1 MLSAVN
7 ACVLSGLEGN
17 IVKVE
22 TDLTNGLPTF
32 NIVGLPDASIKESK
46 ERVRSAISNSTYD
59 FPMSR
64 ITVNL
69 SPASIKKEG
78 SQLDLPIALGI
89 LSAMGTCMVKEQEK
103 TCFIGELSLD
113 GSIKYING
121 VLPMLISLRTLGI
134 ETAYVPAESIK
145 EASYIKD
152 MEIYPVG
159 SLNELVDHLNEKKSL
174 LPATKKDYS
183 FSNAHSSYE
192 VDFSEVKGQETLK
205 RAVEIAA
212 AGSHNILIIGS
223 PGSGKTIIARRIP
236 TILPDL
242 TFEESLDITKVYS
255 IAGLN
260 GESGLIQTRPFRA
273 PHHTITRTAL
283 VGGGRIPKPGEI
295 SLANHGVLFL
305 DELPEFN
312 KSSLEVLRQPLEDGT
327 VTISRA
333 NITVDYPSKFML
345 VSSMNPCPCGYYG
358 DPKHE
363 CRCSTSQI
371 ERYLSKIS
379 GPLLDRIDIQ
389 IEATPVEY
397 DDLNSLRKSESSL
410 DIRKRV
416 NRARKIQEDRYVE
429 LGIFSNSELG
439 AGQIKKFCNLDLDA
453 RNILK
458 TAYDKL
464 SLSARAYNKIIKV
477 SRTIADLDGSK
488 DIKMEHAA
496 EAIQYRNIDKKYWG

>member
-17 IVKVE
+17 IINVE

-46 ERVRSAISNSTYD
+46 ERVRSAISNSNYD

-89 LSAMGTCMVKEQEK
+89 LSAMGTCIIKGQEK

-121 VLPMLISLRTLGI
+121 VLPMLISLRTMGI
-134 ETAYVPAESIK
+134 EKAFVPVDNIK
-145 EASYIKD
+145 ESSYIKD

-159 SLNELVDHLNEKKSL
+159 SLNEIVDHLNEKKPL
-174 LPATKKDYS
+174 LPVMKKDYS
-183 FSNAHSSYE
+183 YSNTNSSYE

-212 AGSHNILIIGS
+212 AGSHNILVIGS
-223 PGSGKTIIARRIP
+223 PGSGKTMVARRIP

-260 GESGLIQTRPFRA
+260 GESGLIRTRPFRA
-273 PHHTITRTAL
+273 PHHTISRTAL

-312 KSSLEVLRQPLEDGT
+312 KSSLEVLRQPLEDGM

-333 NITVDYPSKFML
+333 NMTVDYPSKFML
-345 VSSMNPCPCGYYG
+345 VSSMNPCACVSKQR
-358 DPKHE
+358 DFHNL
-363 CRCSTSQI
+363 SQ
-371 ERYLSKIS
+371 
-379 GPLLDRIDIQ
+379 Q
-389 IEATPVEY
+389 I
-397 DDLNSLRKSESSL
+397 NES
-410 DIRKRV
+410 
-416 NRARKIQEDRYVE
+416 
-429 LGIFSNSELG
+429 
-439 AGQIKKFCNLDLDA
+439 
-453 RNILK
+453 
-458 TAYDKL
+458 
-464 SLSARAYNKIIKV
+464 
-477 SRTIADLDGSK
+477 
-488 DIKMEHAA
+488 
-496 EAIQYRNIDKKYWG
+496 

>member
-17 IVKVE
+17 IIKVE
-22 TDLTNGLPTF
+22 TDLANGLPTF

-46 ERVRSAISNSTYD
+46 ERVRSALSNSNFD

-89 LSAMGTCMVKEQEK
+89 LSAMDICTVENQDR

-113 GSIKYING
+113 GSIKHING
-121 VLPMLISLRTLGI
+121 VLPMLISLRSMGI
-134 ETAYVPAESIK
+134 DKAFVPFDNIEES
-145 EASYIKD
+145 SYIKD
-152 MEIYPVG
+152 MEIYTVG
-159 SLNELVDHLNEKKSL
+159 SLNEIVDHLNGKRIL
-174 LPATKKDYS
+174 TPATKKDYS
-183 FSNAHSSYE
+183 SNADCSCYE

-223 PGSGKTIIARRIP
+223 PGSGKTMIARRIP

-260 GESGLIQTRPFRA
+260 GESGLIKTRPFRS
-273 PHHTITRTAL
+273 PHHTISRTAL

-312 KSSLEVLRQPLEDGT
+312 KSSLEVLRQPLEDGR

-333 NITVDYPSKFML
+333 NMSVDYPSKFML

-363 CRCSTSQI
+363 CKCSTSQI

-397 DDLNSLRKSESSL
+397 DDLNSSRKSESSI

-416 NRARKIQEDRYVE
+416 NYARKIQEERYAG
-429 LGIFSNSELG
+429 LAIFSNSELS
-439 AGQIKKFCNLDLDA
+439 AGQIKKYCKMEA
-453 RNILK
+453 EAEGILK
-458 TAYDKL
+458 TAFERL

-477 SRTIADLDGSK
+477 SRTIADLDGSV
-488 DIKMEHAA
+488 DIKIEHAA

>member
-1 MLSAVN
+1 MLSIVN

-17 IVKVE
+17 IIKVE
-22 TDLTNGLPTF
+22 TDLANGLPTF
-32 NIVGLPDASIKESK
+32 NIVGLPDISIKESK
-46 ERVRSAISNSTYD
+46 ERVRSAISNSNYD

-89 LSAMGTCMVKEQEK
+89 LSAMGTCLIRNQEE

-121 VLPMLISLRTLGI
+121 VLPMLIALRSVGI
-134 ETAYVPAESIK
+134 KKAFVPMSNIEES
-145 EASYIKD
+145 SYIKD
-152 MEIYPVG
+152 MEIYPVD
-159 SLNELVDHLNEKKSL
+159 SLNEIVDHLNEKKKL
-174 LPATKKDYS
+174 YPTLKKEYS
-183 FSNAHSSYE
+183 ISHEYSNYE

-223 PGSGKTIIARRIP
+223 PGSGKTMIARRIP

-255 IAGLN
+255 IAGLK
-260 GESGLIQTRPFRA
+260 GESGLIRTRPFRS
-273 PHHTITRTAL
+273 PHHTISKTAL

-312 KSSLEVLRQPLEDGT
+312 KSSLEVLRQPLEDGS

-333 NITVDYPSKFML
+333 NMTVDYPSKFML

-363 CRCSTSQI
+363 CKCSTSQI
-371 ERYLSKIS
+371 EKYLSKIS

-389 IEATPVEY
+389 IEATPVKY
-397 DDLNSLRKSESSL
+397 DDLNSVRRSETSAE
-410 DIRKRV
+410 IRKRV
-416 NRARKIQEDRYVE
+416 NYARKIQEKRYE
-429 LGIFSNSELG
+429 RLGIFSNSELS
-439 AGQIKKFCNLDLDA
+439 AGQIKKYCKLKNDA
-453 RNILK
+453 KKILE
-458 TAYDKL
+458 TAYDRL

-477 SRTIADLDGSK
+477 SRTIADLDGSEE
-488 DIKMEHAA
+488 IEFEHAA
-496 EAIQYRNIDKKYWG
+496 EAVQYRNIDKKYWG